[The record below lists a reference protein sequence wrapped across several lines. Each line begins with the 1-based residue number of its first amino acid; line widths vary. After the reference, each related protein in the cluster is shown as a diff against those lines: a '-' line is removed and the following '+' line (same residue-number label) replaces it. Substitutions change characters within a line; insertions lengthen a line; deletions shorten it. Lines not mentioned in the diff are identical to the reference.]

1 MTDARWI
8 RGQPM
13 AQYLADRDRSSGSS
27 LRMAGAE
34 PELYG
39 QWAAGESVDQPSAAK
54 AQGSLTHLTALGPG
68 SGSLADFAFYPNRC
82 EALTEE
88 KELEVGPRGGKAKM
102 VKTGG
107 HVPQDAS
114 DAGRYKT
121 ALRKSDY
128 EKQQDAEWLKAH
140 CGKTIVYPESQ
151 PIVQAMARAIRQDP
165 HASALLVGADYE
177 PEVTGHYMCPEQT
190 GRYRC
195 PEQPCRVRLDGLRLR
210 EDTVIEL
217 KTITPKYG
225 RLDTS
230 IPAGVMRWVR
240 DGFAVKSAMLHDA
253 FHEIEDRNCTVVWI
267 LVEAVKDCPRVSVVY
282 DEAGSTMH
290 ELGREGYERGGIVG
304 YLELLRVAR
313 ALRESRDFRHPTV
326 REPQEK
332 WAFPEYVEDATLEL
346 AGMTEVPD
354 GPG

>member
-13 AQYLADRDRSSGSS
+13 AHYLADRDRSSGSS
-27 LRMAGAE
+27 LRMAGSD

-88 KELEVGPRGGKAKM
+88 KELKVGPRGGKAKM
-102 VKTGG
+102 VKTSR

-128 EKQQDAEWLKAH
+128 EKAADRAWRQAH
-140 CGKTIVYPESQ
+140 EGKTIVYPESQ

-165 HASALLVGADYE
+165 HASVLLVGADYE
-177 PEVTGHYMCPEQT
+177 PEVTGHWHSES
-190 GRYRC
+190 GK
-195 PEQPCRVRLDGLRLR
+195 PCRIRLDGLRR
-210 EDTVIEL
+210 SEDIVIEL
-217 KTITPKYG
+217 KTVNPGKFG

-230 IPAGVMRWVR
+230 NPAAVMRWAK
-240 DGFAVKSAMLHDA
+240 DGFAVKSAMLHDG
-253 FHEIEDRNCTVVWI
+253 FQEIEGRNCTVVWI
-267 LVEAVKDCPRVSVVY
+267 LVEAVKHCPRVSVVY

-290 ELGREGYERGGIVG
+290 EIGREGYKRGSSSIVG
-304 YLELLRVAR
+304 YLELLRVAAR
-313 ALRESRDFRHPTV
+313 LRESRDFRHPTV
-326 REPQEK
+326 REPQSE
-332 WAFPEYVEDATLEL
+332 WAFPEHVVDATMEL